1 MSQSGFTMRGLAE
14 RLSRN
19 LTAWILLGMIA
30 GVLAGQVLHTQFE
43 AATIK
48 ESVAPWLKL
57 LSDIF
62 LHLIQD
68 DAQTSK
74 EEKSEGKK
82 RRFSFGRKKKE
93 TDGGE
98 EE

>member
-1 MSQSGFTMRGLAE
+1 MGI
-14 RLSRN
+14 
-19 LTAWILLGMIA
+19 WILLQLHLAA
-30 GVLAGQVLHTQFE
+30 GLFD
-43 AATIK
+43 
-48 ESVAPWLKL
+48 L
-57 LSDIF
+57 LSKQGWQMLGLKGSEMSLEDIF

-93 TDGGE
+93 TDGGDE
-98 EE
+98 E